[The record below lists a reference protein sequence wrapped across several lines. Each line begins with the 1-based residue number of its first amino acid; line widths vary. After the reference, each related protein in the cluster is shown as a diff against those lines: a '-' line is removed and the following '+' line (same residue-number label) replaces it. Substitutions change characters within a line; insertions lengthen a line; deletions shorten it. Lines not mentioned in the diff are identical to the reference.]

1 MITYLLSLL
10 VIPHGITDI
19 ILSYET
25 NTVLQM
31 LSIYSLIPPLV
42 MFITNPLYNIL
53 FIGSSIIHFSHDS
66 YSIIPLLLIL
76 DYSVN
81 PTHFIDVFNYMIY
94 YLSFIHVPIH
104 YIHIFL
110 ETSYFYKHV
119 FIIGCMTIISGLIS
133 PYIIDWIHIHSGDDK
148 LSKFIG
154 GIILSHILFNEY
166 LNLLL

>member
-1 MITYLLSLL
+1 MRYLLILFTNLSLCL
-10 VIPHGITDI
+10 ITQIYFNLQITDI

-81 PTHFIDVFNYMIY
+81 PTHFIDVFNYIKSE
-94 YLSFIHVPIH
+94 L
-104 YIHIFL
+104 
-110 ETSYFYKHV
+110 
-119 FIIGCMTIISGLIS
+119 
-133 PYIIDWIHIHSGDDK
+133 
-148 LSKFIG
+148 
-154 GIILSHILFNEY
+154 
-166 LNLLL
+166 